1 MATQPLLAGVVVVDL
16 TRLLPGPL
24 AAKLLADL
32 GARVIKV
39 EEPSMGDPV
48 RLSPPLVRGRSA
60 LAAMLLAGVE
70 SVALDLKRDGAR
82 EVLDAL
88 LADAD
93 VLLESFRP
101 GTLARLGFDPAE
113 LAARHPRLV
122 VCSLSGFGAHGP
134 HAGRAGHDLTYQ
146 ALAGTLAPTARMP
159 AVPIAD
165 HAGAWAA
172 ALTIVAALHRRH
184 ATGRGALIDASLYE
198 AALHTNLVDWA
209 EEAAAPRPAGRP
221 LPLSGSLACYN
232 LYRTADGGTI
242 ALACLEPRFW
252 QRFCEA
258 AARPDLVKLHLD
270 TRPEA
275 KRRVQELV
283 GSRSRADWESLAAA
297 HDLPIEPVLSAA
309 EAADHPQAR
318 ERRLVTTGPDGLPR
332 LAFPA
337 VVDGER
343 PEAPERLPRLGA
355 DTEAVLEELGLAMA
369 PGERRAAG
377 VGRRLGWKRAL
388 ARWRMGRKGPKG

>member
-1 MATQPLLAGVVVVDL
+1 
-16 TRLLPGPL
+16 
-24 AAKLLADL
+24 
-32 GARVIKV
+32 VIKV
-39 EEPSMGDPV
+39 EEPTMGDPL

-88 LADAD
+88 LERAD
-93 VLLESFRP
+93 VLLEAYRP
-101 GTLARLGFDPAE
+101 GTLARLGFPPDE
-113 LAARHPRLV
+113 LVRRHPRLV
-122 VCSLSGFGAHGP
+122 LCSLSGWGADGP

-146 ALAGTLAPTARMP
+146 ALAGTLAPTTRMP
-159 AVPIAD
+159 AVPLAD

-172 ALTIVAALHRRH
+172 ALAIVAALHRCH
-184 ATGRGALIDASLYE
+184 ATGTGAMIDASLYD

-242 ALACLEPRFW
+242 ALACLEPHFW
-252 QRFCEA
+252 QRFCA
-258 AARPDLVKLHLD
+258 AAGRPDLVKLHLD
-270 TRPEA
+270 TRPAA

-283 GSRSRADWESLAAA
+283 GSRPRADWEALAAE
-297 HDLPIEPVLSAA
+297 HDLPLEPVLAAA

-318 ERRLVTTGPDGLPR
+318 HRALVTTGPDGLPR
-332 LAFPA
+332 LAYPA
-337 VVDGER
+337 RIDGER

-355 DTEAVLEELGLAMA
+355 DTDAVLAELEIEL
-369 PGERRAAG
+369 PSGERRAAG

-388 ARWRMGRKGPKG
+388 ARWQMRRQGPKG

>member
-1 MATQPLLAGVVVVDL
+1 MSSAPLRGILVVDL
-16 TRLLPGPL
+16 TRFLPGPL

-32 GARVIKV
+32 GARVVKV
-39 EEPSMGDPV
+39 EEPTMGDPV
-48 RLSPPLVRGRSA
+48 RLAPPLVRGRSA

-70 SVALDLKRDGAR
+70 SLALDLKQEGAR
-82 EVLDAL
+82 EVLATL
-88 LADAD
+88 LGQAD

-101 GTLARLGFDPAE
+101 GTLGRLGFPPAE
-113 LAARHPRLV
+113 LARRHPRLV
-122 VCSLSGFGAHGP
+122 VCSLSGYGADGP

-146 ALAGTLAPTARMP
+146 ALAGTLAPTGRMP

-172 ALTIVAALHRRH
+172 ALAVVAALHRRH
-184 ATGRGALIDASLYE
+184 ATGRGALIDAALYD

-232 LYRTADGGTI
+232 LYRTADGGTV

-252 QRFCEA
+252 QRFCEVVE
-258 AARPDLVKLHLD
+258 RPDLVKLHLD
-270 TRPEA
+270 TRPET
-275 KRRVQELV
+275 KRFVQELI
-283 GSRSRADWESLAAA
+283 GGRTRADWEALAEA
-297 HDLPIEPVLSAA
+297 HDLPIEPLLSAA
-309 EAADHPQAR
+309 EAHDHPQAR
-318 ERRLVTTGPDGLPR
+318 RRGLVTTGPDGLPR

-337 VVDGER
+337 KIDGER

-355 DTEAVLEELGLAMA
+355 DTAALLAELGIDVAS
-369 PGERRAAG
+369 GERRAAG

-388 ARWRMGRKGPKG
+388 ARWQIGRKGPKG

>member
-1 MATQPLLAGVVVVDL
+1 VV
-16 TRLLPGPL
+16 
-24 AAKLLADL
+24 
-32 GARVIKV
+32 KV
-39 EEPSMGDPV
+39 EEPAMGDPV
-48 RLSPPLVRGRSA
+48 RLSPPLVRGKSA
-60 LAAMLLAGVE
+60 LATMLLAGVE
-70 SVALDLKRDGAR
+70 SVALDLKKEGAR
-82 EVLDAL
+82 EVLEAL
-88 LADAD
+88 IAKAD

-101 GTLARLGFDPAE
+101 GTLGRLGFDPAE
-113 LAARHPRLV
+113 VARRHPRLV
-122 VCSLSGFGAHGP
+122 VCSLSGWGADGP

-146 ALAGTLAPTARMP
+146 ALAGTLAPTGRMP

-172 ALTIVAALHRRH
+172 ALAIVAALHRRH
-184 ATGRGALIDASLYE
+184 ASGRGALIDAALYD

-209 EEAAAPRPAGRP
+209 EEAAAPRPVGRA

-232 LYRTADGGTI
+232 LYRTADGGTV

-252 QRFCEA
+252 QLFCEVTQ
-258 AARPDLVKLHLD
+258 RPDLAKLHLD

-275 KRRVQELV
+275 RRRVQELI
-283 GSRSRADWESLAAA
+283 GGRTRDDWEALAEA
-297 HDLPIEPVLSAA
+297 HDLPLEPLLSAA

-318 ERRLVTTGPDGLPR
+318 RRGLVTTGPDGLPR

-337 VVDGER
+337 RFDGER

-355 DTEAVLEELGLAMA
+355 DTEALLAELGLDLPPA
-369 PGERRAAG
+369 ERRAAG

-388 ARWRMGRKGPKG
+388 ARWRMRRKGPKG